1 MMSPSLYVKSH
12 CNCYRLLEATKVAL
26 PTFAAFIRNAAR
38 TLEVALRPRFVM
50 GSRGNVTSSFSLG
63 RAAATARLASAASLR
78 MSSVDVDSRA
88 ALRVRRDD
96 MRATE

>member
-1 MMSPSLYVKSH
+1 MKSNWH
-12 CNCYRLLEATKVAL
+12 VIDFEDTKVAL

-38 TLEVALRPRFVM
+38 TLDVALRPRFVM

-63 RAAATARLASAASLR
+63 RAAATARRASAANFR
-78 MSSVDVDSRA
+78 MSSVEVDSRA
-88 ALRVRRDD
+88 ALRVRNED